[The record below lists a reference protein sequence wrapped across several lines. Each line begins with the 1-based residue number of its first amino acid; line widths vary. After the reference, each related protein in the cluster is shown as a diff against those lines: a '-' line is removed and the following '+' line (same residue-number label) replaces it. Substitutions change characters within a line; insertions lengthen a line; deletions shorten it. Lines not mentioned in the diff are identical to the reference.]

1 MEMEVSMLYAF
12 NQVEC
17 PHTGQTEMVEVAV
30 NPCSCLTGLKAQAVS
45 CSERG
50 DEARQCQSGCIDPK
64 R

>member
-1 MEMEVSMLYAF
+1 MLHTF

-17 PHTGQTEMVEVAV
+17 PHTGQVEMVEVAV
-30 NPCSCLTGLKAQAVS
+30 VPCSCLTGLKAQAVS

-50 DEARQCQSGCIDPK
+50 EDARACESGCIDQK